1 MNFNRINLVV
11 LSITLFYNFLYC
23 QLPIKLSHPTQNIIK
38 RLAILNQVPF
48 EYLSAS
54 PLSTIE
60 TINSLKKH
68 DSPLSRIHQRNIT
81 IPKRDT
87 SLIESSWGW
96 KFNNFKTQIFK
107 NELNENKKYF
117 FQIFNDSSTFWL
129 DWNESLT
136 MNSNKQKYTTQY
148 LDSFS
153 FKGIIKNKIFLLS
166 NFSMN
171 RLKTDKDITPQINY
185 NGEWK
190 KYFPEHKT
198 LLWYKNLTSLY
209 VKNSIF
215 DFEISNFPFSWGWSP
230 QSSPIIA
237 SSAIP
242 FNRFSI
248 YKKFKKIQFE
258 YFHGSLS
265 SSSINDI
272 HTENIKDAK
281 YIAGHR
287 IQFKL
292 NNKFH
297 TSFSEIVLYGNRS
310 PEVAYL
316 NPISFFWAQEHNLGD
331 LDNVLMSFDFA
342 WNILSGLA
350 IYNTFF
356 IDELSWKDIQTNWWG
371 NKYAYQLGL
380 FFAPSKLTLPDLRIE
395 YTYVR
400 PWTYTHSDFP
410 YTHREESLASS
421 YGPSSAVFHIESFYY
436 PKPRF
441 TIQTSL
447 DYIIKGD
454 GLGSS
459 VNDNYDLRN
468 KDLDYDTKSFV
479 GNKNIYIVSNIIIN
493 YQISNYFQISYNIH
507 YNEQFGNHYA
517 TNININL

>member
-1 MNFNRINLVV
+1 MKSNKINLFVS
-11 LSITLFYNFLYC
+11 LITLFYGYLYC
-23 QLPIKLSHPTQNIIK
+23 QLPIKSSHPTQNIIK
-38 RLAILNQVPF
+38 RLAIFNKVPF

-54 PLSTIE
+54 QLSNLE
-60 TINSLKKH
+60 AINFLKEHDLLSL
-68 DSPLSRIHQRNIT
+68 RVRQRNIT
-81 IPKRDT
+81 IPKKDT
-87 SLIESSWGW
+87 SFAESSLKK
-96 KFNNFKTQIFK
+96 KFYNYKTQIFK

-117 FQIFNDSSTFWL
+117 FQIFTDSSTFWL
-129 DWNESLT
+129 DWNESLII
-136 MNSNKQKYTTQY
+136 NSNKQKYSTQY

-171 RLKTDKDITPQINY
+171 RLTTDEDITPQTNY

-209 VKNSIF
+209 IKSSIF
-215 DFEISNFPFSWGWSP
+215 DFEISNFPFSWGWS
-230 QSSPIIA
+230 SRTSPILT
-237 SSAIP
+237 SSSIP

-248 YKKFKKIQFE
+248 YKKLKKIQFE
-258 YFHGSLS
+258 YFHGSLA
-265 SSSINDI
+265 SSSINNI
-272 HTENIKDAK
+272 HTENIKNEK

-287 IQFKL
+287 VQFKL
-292 NNKFH
+292 NKKFH
-297 TSFSEIVLYGNRS
+297 ASFSEIVLYGNRS

-342 WNILSGLA
+342 WNILPGLA

-380 FFAPSKLTLPDLRIE
+380 FLAPSKLTLPDLRIE

-410 YTHREESLASS
+410 YTHREESLGSP

-436 PKPRF
+436 PKPRV
-441 TIQTSL
+441 TIQTTL

-454 GLGSS
+454 GLGSN

-468 KDLDYDTKSFV
+468 KDLDYKTKSFV
-479 GNKNIYIVSNIIIN
+479 GNKNIYIISNIIIN

-507 YNEQFGNHYA
+507 FNERFGNHYT
-517 TNININL
+517 TNINMNL